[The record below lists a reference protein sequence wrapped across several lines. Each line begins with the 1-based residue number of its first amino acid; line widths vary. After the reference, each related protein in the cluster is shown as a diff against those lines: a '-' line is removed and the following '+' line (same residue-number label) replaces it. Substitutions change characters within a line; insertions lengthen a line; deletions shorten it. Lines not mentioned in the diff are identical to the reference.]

1 MSGIRSIT
9 RRGTGATFPAGPA
22 SAPIYVTSSGATGSV
37 NALLIVPAGTGST
50 EIAVGLAATAS
61 GFRFAAGTGTLASG
75 VVVVATGLS
84 TVLSFTTTMSSTG
97 ATATGATEVET
108 VYVDSITTGAVTVA
122 GAYHSGT
129 AAVMVP
135 STASSNVF
143 YWLAFGT

>member
-9 RRGTGATFPAGPA
+9 RAATVKGTAHPAG
-22 SAPIYVTSSGATGSV
+22 APIYVDSDDD
-37 NALLIVPAGTGST
+37 ALKIIPAGTGST
-50 EIAVGLAATAS
+50 ERAVGIAMTTS

-75 VVVVATGLS
+75 VVVVATGLA